1 MIKIILIYLFLGI
14 LIGII
19 FLLVV
24 KIVKLRKIINKRLTG
39 KELTFYDLKKF
50 NTWSFSSFGIDE
62 RITPYGNQVYVVYRF
77 IGLFS
82 DKFDFD
88 TYDSLHEAMKDYTH
102 RTMKEIDKIVYNQYS
117 NQKVKRIC

>member
-1 MIKIILIYLFLGI
+1 MIKIILIYLFFGI

-39 KELTFYDLKKF
+39 KELTFDDLKRF

-77 IGLFS
+77 IGS

-88 TYDSLHEAMKDYTH
+88 TYDSLHEAMKDYTN
-102 RTMKEIDKIVYNQYS
+102 RTMKDIDKRVYNQYS

>member
-1 MIKIILIYLFLGI
+1 MFMIKIILIYLFFGI

-24 KIVKLRKIINKRLTG
+24 KIVKIINKRLTG
-39 KELTFYDLKKF
+39 KELTFDDLKKF

-88 TYDSLHEAMKDYTH
+88 TYDSLHEAMKDYTN
-102 RTMKEIDKIVYNQYS
+102 RTMKEIDKRIYNQYS

>member
-24 KIVKLRKIINKRLTG
+24 KLRKIINKRLTG
-39 KELTFYDLKKF
+39 KELTFDDLKRF

-62 RITPYGNQVYVVYRF
+62 RITPYGNQVYVVYKF
-77 IGLFS
+77 IGS

-88 TYDSLHEAMKDYTH
+88 TYDNLHEAMKNYTH

>member
-1 MIKIILIYLFLGI
+1 MIKIILIYLFFGI

-39 KELTFYDLKKF
+39 KELTFDDLKRF

-88 TYDSLHEAMKDYTH
+88 TYDSLHEAMKYYTH
-102 RTMKEIDKIVYNQYS
+102 RTMKEIDKRIYNQYS